1 MYIFNWSSK
10 NPAKFKTTTCRCWM
24 LLYGEL
30 AGYVVVSSCNCAENL
45 KRERRG
51 FAASHSP
58 RLSSPCGGGESDS
71 NPGKVP
77 RPTEVWR
84 RPRRWAVGWRGPPL
98 SARSAFCFIDRRGR
112 RPEIDKTTPWEPSL
126 LCVCPQLASL
136 CRSLCRSLYAVR
148 CAVRY
153 AVRACRADSRD
164 PDRAEG
170 LPRWIFIA
178 PFLLK
183 TRKAKYSSRRSLMV
197 ISGRMLRQLV
207 GDQVATSE
215 NSRPAACFA
224 MPFVQGWLSR
234 SSKRTSP
241 LNGWFMAPF
250 LLQNTQGCR

>member
-1 MYIFNWSSK
+1 MN
-10 NPAKFKTTTCRCWM
+10 T
-24 LLYGEL
+24 
-30 AGYVVVSSCNCAENL
+30 VHCAENL

-58 RLSSPCGGGESDS
+58 RLSSPCGGRESDS

-84 RPRRWAVGWRGPPL
+84 RPRRWAVGWRGPLL

-112 RPEIDKTTPWEPSL
+112 RPGIDKTTPWEPSL

-136 CRSLCRSLYAVR
+136 CRSLCRSLLCRSLYAVR

-153 AVRACRADSRD
+153 AVRA
-164 PDRAEG
+164 G
-170 LPRWIFIA
+170 LTLEIQIEREDFPRWIFMA

-183 TRKAKYSSRRSLMV
+183 TRKAKDSSRRSLMV

-207 GDQVATSE
+207 GDQVVTSE
-215 NSRPAACFA
+215 SSRPAACFA

-250 LLQNTQGCR
+250 LLQNIQGW